1 MNICLI
7 NFDAIWKNKQ
17 KNIEKKEE
25 LIKKALEFN
34 PETQLIIFPE
44 LSLTGYIL
52 DEDSLKLA
60 ETEF

>member
-44 LSLTGYIL
+44 LSLTGYVL